1 MADFERLLSYFL
13 TLKFMTLKL
22 ITLTACQTE
31 PRLTEI
37 SKSVESDVET
47 EMGFDEEWCVEAVV
61 W

>member
-1 MADFERLLSYFL
+1 
-13 TLKFMTLKL
+13 MTLKL